1 MTVYHSSVSTLHVT
15 NGSSAGDTLATFVD
29 GRVAIT
35 CDVLH
40 EGPAP
45 RVDGDAWYETRAT
58 FLAERTG
65 SNVGEIRADLARV
78 DRAIVEQT
86 NGSAS
91 LSGERRDIVLWFE
104 HDLFDQL
111 LLIRTLDLIGGSTGG
126 AGRVLSDPATVS
138 LVCIDRFP
146 GVDRFIGLGQLTAD
160 QLASLYPSR
169 RPVTTDQCALAS
181 RAWDAF
187 RSPDPSEVPV
197 VARDGAALP
206 FLGDALR
213 RFLAEYPS
221 TTNGLSRTE
230 ELALRALSGA
240 PTTAGVL
247 FAATQRQEAR
257 PFMGDLPFY
266 DVLRGLASARV
277 PLVALGASARGGDLR
292 DVQVSI
298 TDAGRDV
305 VSGRRDHVV
314 LNGIDRWKGGVHL
327 IGESGSPWRWDAA
340 RETLVS

>member
-1 MTVYHSSVSTLHVT
+1 MYHSSVSTLHVT

-45 RVDGDAWYETRAT
+45 RVDGEVWYETRAT
-58 FLAERTG
+58 FLADGNE
-65 SNVGEIRADLARV
+65 SNVDEIGASLARG
-78 DRAIVEQT
+78 DREITDA
-86 NGSAS
+86 AAHD
-91 LSGERRDIVLWFE
+91 DIVLWFE

-111 LLIRTLDLIGGSTGG
+111 LLIRTLDLIGGSKRTRPTEPDRV
-126 AGRVLSDPATVS
+126 GRVLPDPAAVS
-138 LVCIDRFP
+138 LICIDRFP
-146 GVDRFIGLGQLTAD
+146 GVERFIGLGQLTGD

-169 RPVTTDQCALAS
+169 RRVTTDQYALAS

-187 RSPDPSEVPV
+187 RSPDPTQVPV
-197 VARDGAALP
+197 IARDAAALP
-206 FLGDALR
+206 FLGDALL
-213 RFLAEYPS
+213 RFLADYPS

-230 ELALRALSGA
+230 ELALLALGGA
-240 PTTAGVL
+240 PMTAGTL
-247 FAATQRQEAR
+247 FAATQRHEPR

-266 DVLRGLASARV
+266 DVLRTLAAARV
-277 PLVALGASARGGDLR
+277 PLVALDASARGGNLR
-292 DVQVSI
+292 DVPVSI
-298 TDAGRDV
+298 TDTGRDV

-327 IGESGSPWRWDAA
+327 MGDSGSPWRWDAA